1 MKKNSD
7 ILIKAARRDGMT
19 VPEGF
24 FEDFAAKMSASLPVR
39 PEAESATERMI
50 SPKTVWDR
58 IRPYVYMA
66 AMFAGIWCML
76 KMFTLM
82 NPADVDLS
90 IEGNRIMTEALGDDN
105 FVYDYIIDDI
115 NDRELFE
122 EMWDDSITIDEMP
135 PVDSLSEGVSEAE

>member
-1 MKKNSD
+1 
-7 ILIKAARRDGMT
+7 
-19 VPEGF
+19 
-24 FEDFAAKMSASLPVR
+24 
-39 PEAESATERMI
+39 
-50 SPKTVWDR
+50 
-58 IRPYVYMA
+58 
-66 AMFAGIWCML
+66 
-76 KMFTLM
+76 M

>member
-50 SPKTVWDR
+50 PPKTVWER

-82 NPADVDLS
+82 NPAVVDLS

-105 FVYDYIIDDI
+105 FVYDYTIDDI